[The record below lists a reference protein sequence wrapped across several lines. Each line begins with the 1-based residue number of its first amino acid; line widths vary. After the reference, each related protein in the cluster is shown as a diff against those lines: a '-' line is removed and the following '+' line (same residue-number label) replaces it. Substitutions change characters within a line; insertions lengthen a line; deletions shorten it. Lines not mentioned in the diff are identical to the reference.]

1 MKNKI
6 IDDFTKYIAYKEAS
20 ISDSAYRNYYK
31 AHKHLVEF
39 LEKCKYTDWNEKMLN
54 DFKRF
59 LLQKEL
65 LPSTI
70 NTDIVLIKGYLRY
83 SKKKFSFTKVKD
95 LQEKD
100 SIYLNE
106 DEIAKMKSIN
116 LSPTDRNVLHIFLIQ
131 YYTGQRISDV
141 MKLNPSQVRN
151 NYWNVLNNKT
161 LKRINI
167 PLIGYTANA
176 VQYMEYFNYKIP
188 QYTISTMTTKLKK
201 IGKLAGIDE
210 TVEVNKLKNGQLITD
225 YLPKY
230 KLIGTHTARR
240 SCITNLINKGV
251 PLNIIRKITG
261 HSDIGTLLVYDKSGV
276 NELSKYLEKID

>member
-83 SKKKFSFTKVKD
+83 SKKKFNFTKVKD
-95 LQEKD
+95 LKEKD

-106 DEIAKMKSIN
+106 DEIAKMKS
-116 LSPTDRNVLHIFLIQ
+116 LSLSTTDRNVLYIFLIQ
-131 YYTGQRISDV
+131 YYTGQRVSDV

-151 NYWNVLNNKT
+151 NYWNILNNKT
-161 LKRINI
+161 LKKISI

-176 VQYMEYFNYKIP
+176 VQYMEHFNYKIP
-188 QYTISTMTTKLKK
+188 QYTISTITTKLKK

-230 KLIGTHTARR
+230 SLIGTHTARR
-240 SCITNLINKGV
+240 SCITNLIDKGV

-261 HSDIGTLLVYDKSGV
+261 HSDIATLMVYDKTGV
-276 NELSKYLEKID
+276 NELITHLKALT